1 MNRLRKSLQDNVQLA
16 TSKKLEQSI
25 LALPVEFNGN
35 KITVEIQAADYWKYV
50 NEGVQ
55 GVGGKKA
62 DGSPWTKKNTTSP
75 FSFKA
80 DRKPSVK
87 HFIDWSYLAG
97 RSPFAVRETVFRRGT
112 SGNHFFDE
120 VINDKFEK
128 ELADNLTKIMS
139 KAIEVDIKTDF
150 DGK

>member
-1 MNRLRKSLQDNVQLA
+1 LQDNVTLT

-25 LALPVEFNGN
+25 IALPVKVANGT
-35 KITVEIQAADYWKYV
+35 ITVEIQAADYWKFV

-62 DGSPWTKKNTTSP
+62 DGSTWQKKNTTSP
-75 FSFKA
+75 FSYKK
-80 DRKPSVK
+80 DKKPSVK

-97 RSPFAVRETVFRRGT
+97 KSPFAVRETVFRSGT
-112 SGNHFFDE
+112 KGNHFFDE
-120 VINDKFEK
+120 VINDSFER
-128 ELADNLTKIMS
+128 ELANKLTEMLS
-139 KAIEVDIKTDF
+139 RVIEVDIKTDF